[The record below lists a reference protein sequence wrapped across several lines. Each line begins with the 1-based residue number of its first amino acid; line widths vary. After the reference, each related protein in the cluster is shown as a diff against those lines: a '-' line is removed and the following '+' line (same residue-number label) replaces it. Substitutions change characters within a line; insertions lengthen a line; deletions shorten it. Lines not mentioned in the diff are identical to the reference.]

1 MSNYRTVQTRFWNDK
16 DVLKSVKDCRYL
28 LLYLITNKHINNSG
42 VYELPLTTITYE
54 TAIPSVTVQKL
65 FTNGLPKNVFYDFE
79 NEMVFV
85 KNARVFQPGGNP
97 AKVEKGILN
106 EFNQSTKTPLWNLFL
121 EAYPYFKGV
130 FPTVTEPFPKGSLP
144 LPIPIPIK
152 SNDLNE
158 GKFGPE
164 ILEIIAYLNDKADK
178 DFKFIESNMVNI
190 RARLNEKDTT
200 VADCKLVIDNK
211 VARWKC
217 DAKMNEYLRPITLF
231 GKKNFDNYRNAKPQA
246 EKKKETPGSAKRRQI
261 QEILEKSPGAPEPIR
276 IAENGL

>member
-1 MSNYRTVQTRFWNDK
+1 
-16 DVLKSVKDCRYL
+16 
-28 LLYLITNKHINNSG
+28 
-42 VYELPLTTITYE
+42 
-54 TAIPSVTVQKL
+54 
-65 FTNGLPKNVFYDFE
+65 
-79 NEMVFV
+79 
-85 KNARVFQPGGNP
+85 VFQPGGNP

-144 LPIPIPIK
+144 LPIPIPIQ

-158 GKFGPE
+158 RKFGPE
-164 ILEIIAYLNDKADK
+164 VLSVLAYLNDKAEK
-178 DFKFIESNMVNI
+178 DFKFVEANQVNI
-190 RARLNEKDTT
+190 RARLDEDYTE
-200 VADCKLVIDNK
+200 ADCKLVIDNMVTK
-211 VARWKC
+211 WKG

-231 GKKNFDNYRNAKPQA
+231 QKKKFDGYRNAKPQV